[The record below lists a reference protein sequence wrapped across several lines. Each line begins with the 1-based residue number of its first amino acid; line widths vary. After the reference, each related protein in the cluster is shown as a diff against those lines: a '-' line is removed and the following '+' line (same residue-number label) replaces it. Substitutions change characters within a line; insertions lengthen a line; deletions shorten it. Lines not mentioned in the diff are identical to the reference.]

1 MTSSDADDA
10 DTLVAPARASA
21 PRDLGAAVISGAG
34 SGIGR
39 AVALALGKRGHPL
52 VLLGRSAGPIDAT
65 LRVAG
70 GKGIA
75 VVADVRDVGA
85 VQAAVERARAAGFAP
100 QVVVPSAGIA
110 RIAPFAELP
119 PETLRESIE
128 TNLLG
133 ALFLYRACLPGLRE
147 RGGHLFALLSVAAKR
162 GFPDWSAYCAS
173 KWGLRGAVAALREE
187 LAGSDVRLTEI
198 YPGATDSPLWEG
210 VPGEWNRASMISPE
224 AVAKAIV
231 WALEADPTASVEE
244 IHLQPRGG
252 NL

>member
-1 MTSSDADDA
+1 M
-10 DTLVAPARASA
+10 PYR
-21 PRDLGAAVISGAG
+21 GAAVISGAG

-39 AVALALGKRGHPL
+39 AAALALAQRGHPL
-52 VLLGRSAGPIDAT
+52 VLLGRSAGPLDAT

-75 VVADVRDVGA
+75 VVADVRDAEA
-85 VQAAVERARAAGFAP
+85 VTLAIEKAREAGLVP
-100 QVVVPSAGIA
+100 QVVVPSAGVA
-110 RIAPFAELP
+110 RVGSFA
-119 PETLRESIE
+119 TLEPAAWRESLE
-128 TNLLG
+128 TNVLG
-133 ALFLYRACLPGLRE
+133 AIFLYRACLPDLLE

-162 GFPDWSAYCAS
+162 GFPEWSAYAAS

-187 LAGSDVRLTEI
+187 LSGTPVRVTEI
-198 YPGATDSPLWEG
+198 YPGATDSPLWER

-231 WALEADPTASVEE
+231 WALAADPTASVEE

>member
-1 MTSSDADDA
+1 M
-10 DTLVAPARASA
+10 
-21 PRDLGAAVISGAG
+21 ISGAG

-39 AVALALGKRGHPL
+39 AVALALAERGHSL
-52 VLLGRSAGPIDAT
+52 VLLGRRAEPLTAT
-65 LRVAG
+65 LRAAG
-70 GKGIA
+70 SKGIA
-75 VVADVRDVGA
+75 VVTDVRDGHA
-85 VQAAVERARAAGFAP
+85 VQLAVERGMAAGFRP
-100 QVVVPSAGIA
+100 QVVVPSAGVA
-110 RIAPFAELP
+110 RVAPFGELG
-119 PETLRESIE
+119 PESWRESLE

-133 ALFLYRACLPGLRE
+133 AVFLYRACLPAVRE
-147 RGGHLFALLSVAAKR
+147 RGGHLFSLLSVAAKK
-162 GFPDWSAYCAS
+162 GFPNWSAYAAS

-187 LAGSDVRLTEI
+187 LAGSAVRITEI

-231 WALEADPTASVEE
+231 WALEADPTSSVEE

>member
-1 MTSSDADDA
+1 MA
-10 DTLVAPARASA
+10 ASGEA
-21 PRDLGAAVISGAG
+21 MKEQDLGAAVISGAG

-39 AVALALGKRGHPL
+39 AAALALAQRGHPL
-52 VLLGRSAGPIDAT
+52 VLLGRSAEPLTAT

-75 VVADVRDVGA
+75 VVADVRDASAVQGA
-85 VQAAVERARAAGFAP
+85 VEQGIAAGFRP
-100 QVVVPSAGIA
+100 QVVVPSAGVA
-110 RIAPFAELP
+110 RVAPFDELT
-119 PETLRESIE
+119 PEIWRESLE

-133 ALFLYRACLPGLRE
+133 AVFLYRACLPDLLE
-147 RGGHLFALLSVAAKR
+147 RGGHLFALLSVAAKK
-162 GFPDWSAYCAS
+162 GFPDWSAYAAS

-187 LAGSDVRLTEI
+187 LAGSTVRLTEI
-198 YPGATDSPLWEG
+198 YPGATDSPLWER
-210 VPGEWNRASMISPE
+210 VPGEWNRESMISPE

-231 WALEADPTASVEE
+231 WALEADPTSSVEE